1 MEKKHLLFHKIKSI
15 VGYSIAIVVIVIAL
29 GVSGLRF
36 LLTTANLYQ
45 NEVEQL
51 ASSLLEQPVKI
62 GSMDAKLSGLL
73 PTLIFHNVQLI
84 SEKTKKTLFSLSRVD
99 VGLSIEDLLWQQ
111 KITPAQ
117 ITIRGMNLHITRTVE
132 GTFKIKGVDLD
143 ALSKIGENES
153 GSAFKSWVLQQGEIG
168 IEDSTFT
175 WKDEQNA
182 GLTWFFN
189 DVNLLL
195 KKTHERHQFLLSSK
209 LPHILGDKIKIAF
222 DLVGNITLP
231 ETWDIKAYIE
241 SKGLKLNPVQTY
253 FKNENFEL
261 VDGAADL
268 NLWFDWKNETVKQL
282 SGDVK
287 LHDFSYHI
295 NKSKLVTLKLVSG
308 IFDSHQDEHNI
319 WNVSV
324 DKFNYKNNK
333 ESLNESKFS
342 LSFNYH
348 NERMKT
354 LFLRA
359 NYLKLGTLSKIITDN
374 HLFSKKNEEQLKH
387 LNIQGDVHNFS
398 IAWQDKKIYKFK
410 GDIEG
415 FGVNSWKNI
424 PKLEGLSA
432 SVNYKQQ
439 EGIISL
445 SSKKS
450 VVGIPQLFRDDFTF
464 DVLSADIAFT
474 NTKQGML
481 FDVKHLI
488 TESVEVSTVSS
499 ATLWMPQDGASPYL
513 DFQTYI
519 SKGDVSKT
527 SHYLPVSIMD
537 ESLVNWLDK
546 GLVDGKVE
554 KSTVVFNGKL
564 NEFPFDDKEG
574 AFSVAVETSNLTIN
588 YQDGW
593 PEIKKAKASG
603 YFTGQGMKIHLL
615 TGESENNLLYDSFAE
630 ITSFT
635 QSELQLDLVASGST
649 HNTMRYLVN
658 SPILPKA
665 KSTIDSMRMLG
676 DIEAKITVNIPLD
689 EKTRKKKSLTYSGSA
704 RLQNISVFMLEDKV
718 DITEGSGT
726 LFFTEKGLSSKN
738 LIANILGKKSALS
751 VTSASKNKSIK
762 ITAKGKMEPAVI
774 LKRFGIPGAKRLSG
788 STSFRAS
795 MVFPVKKLKN
805 HHPTLSL
812 NSDLYG
818 IKSTLPEFFY
828 KRKKTRQKF
837 NFVTVFTAK
846 DKVQLGIEFAKK
858 SSAILELDHSGD
870 TVYLSKG
877 AISASSKKAVLPSK
891 NILYIDGSINKITPS
906 KWVKSLE
913 LGKAKKSQTFLV
925 KPVIFNLEQ
934 VKILTESGKSNN
946 KKEKSVNPKTL
957 PEFEGIINK
966 LYFDKVF
973 LGRLD
978 FKVTH
983 KKYGLHLD
991 EMILSAKNMK
1001 LVAQGA
1007 WRYKRGKHKTDMD
1020 ITMSSKDFGA
1030 MLADLGFAAII
1041 EKGTAST
1048 VSKISWHAAPTQFS
1062 LNMLNGDIQFN
1073 LINGNIKEVDTGA
1086 GRLLG
1091 LFSLSALPRKLFGDF
1106 KDTFKSGFNFDTA
1119 NGEIIIEEGDA
1130 YTDDFE
1136 IKSSIAEIS
1145 VSGRTGLVARDYE
1158 NIIEVVPDVGGGI
1171 AGITALLVNLPA
1183 GIGLW
1188 LLDKMTGEQFDE
1200 ASASKYEISGSWDK
1214 PVIERIEEDDF

>member
-99 VGLSIEDLLWQQ
+99 VGLSIDDLLWQQ

-153 GSAFKSWVLQQGEIG
+153 SSAFKSWLLQQGEIG

-253 FKNENFEL
+253 FKNANFEL
-261 VDGAADL
+261 VDGATDL

-282 SGDVK
+282 SGDIK

-308 IFDSHQDEHNI
+308 IFDLHHDEHNI

-359 NYLKLGTLSKIITDN
+359 NYLKLGALSKIITDN
-374 HLFSKKNEEQLKH
+374 HLFSKKNEERLKY

-432 SVNYKQQ
+432 SVNYKQE

-445 SSKKS
+445 LSKKS
-450 VVGIPQLFRDDFTF
+450 VVGIPQLFRDDFTL
-464 DVLSADIAFT
+464 DRKSTRLNSSHTDISR
-474 NTKQGML
+474 MP
-481 FDVKHLI
+481 
-488 TESVEVSTVSS
+488 SS
-499 ATLWMPQDGASPYL
+499 A
-513 DFQTYI
+513 
-519 SKGDVSKT
+519 
-527 SHYLPVSIMD
+527 
-537 ESLVNWLDK
+537 
-546 GLVDGKVE
+546 
-554 KSTVVFNGKL
+554 
-564 NEFPFDDKEG
+564 
-574 AFSVAVETSNLTIN
+574 
-588 YQDGW
+588 
-593 PEIKKAKASG
+593 
-603 YFTGQGMKIHLL
+603 
-615 TGESENNLLYDSFAE
+615 
-630 ITSFT
+630 
-635 QSELQLDLVASGST
+635 
-649 HNTMRYLVN
+649 
-658 SPILPKA
+658 
-665 KSTIDSMRMLG
+665 
-676 DIEAKITVNIPLD
+676 
-689 EKTRKKKSLTYSGSA
+689 
-704 RLQNISVFMLEDKV
+704 
-718 DITEGSGT
+718 
-726 LFFTEKGLSSKN
+726 
-738 LIANILGKKSALS
+738 
-751 VTSASKNKSIK
+751 
-762 ITAKGKMEPAVI
+762 
-774 LKRFGIPGAKRLSG
+774 
-788 STSFRAS
+788 
-795 MVFPVKKLKN
+795 
-805 HHPTLSL
+805 
-812 NSDLYG
+812 
-818 IKSTLPEFFY
+818 
-828 KRKKTRQKF
+828 
-837 NFVTVFTAK
+837 
-846 DKVQLGIEFAKK
+846 
-858 SSAILELDHSGD
+858 
-870 TVYLSKG
+870 
-877 AISASSKKAVLPSK
+877 
-891 NILYIDGSINKITPS
+891 
-906 KWVKSLE
+906 
-913 LGKAKKSQTFLV
+913 
-925 KPVIFNLEQ
+925 
-934 VKILTESGKSNN
+934 
-946 KKEKSVNPKTL
+946 
-957 PEFEGIINK
+957 
-966 LYFDKVF
+966 
-973 LGRLD
+973 
-978 FKVTH
+978 
-983 KKYGLHLD
+983 
-991 EMILSAKNMK
+991 
-1001 LVAQGA
+1001 
-1007 WRYKRGKHKTDMD
+1007 
-1020 ITMSSKDFGA
+1020 
-1030 MLADLGFAAII
+1030 
-1041 EKGTAST
+1041 
-1048 VSKISWHAAPTQFS
+1048 
-1062 LNMLNGDIQFN
+1062 
-1073 LINGNIKEVDTGA
+1073 
-1086 GRLLG
+1086 
-1091 LFSLSALPRKLFGDF
+1091 
-1106 KDTFKSGFNFDTA
+1106 
-1119 NGEIIIEEGDA
+1119 
-1130 YTDDFE
+1130 
-1136 IKSSIAEIS
+1136 
-1145 VSGRTGLVARDYE
+1145 
-1158 NIIEVVPDVGGGI
+1158 
-1171 AGITALLVNLPA
+1171 
-1183 GIGLW
+1183 
-1188 LLDKMTGEQFDE
+1188 
-1200 ASASKYEISGSWDK
+1200 
-1214 PVIERIEEDDF
+1214 